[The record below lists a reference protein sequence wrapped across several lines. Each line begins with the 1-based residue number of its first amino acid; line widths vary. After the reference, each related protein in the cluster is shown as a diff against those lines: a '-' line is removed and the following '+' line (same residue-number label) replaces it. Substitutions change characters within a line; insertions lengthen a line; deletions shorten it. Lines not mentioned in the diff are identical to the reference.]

1 MPKKKKISSVSDAIF
16 GTPSIRTVKNPL
28 NVSFPSLYPSE
39 TRKDSR
45 RSFSPTQQKAI
56 LHQQDNKC
64 AICHKKLDP
73 RATEFD
79 HEKSWA
85 SGGRTIRK
93 NGRALCANCHKITM
107 HETRLKEIDKKRK
120 PRTANPFF

>member
-1 MPKKKKISSVSDAIF
+1 MPRKKKIPSISDAIF
-16 GTPSIRTVKNPL
+16 GTLSVRTVKNPL

-64 AICHKKLDP
+64 AICHEKLDP

-79 HEKSWA
+79 HRKPWT
-85 SGGRTIRK
+85 SGGRTIK
-93 NGRALCANCHKITM
+93 ENGRALCANCHKIAT
-107 HETRLKEIDKKRK
+107 HETRLKRIDKKRK
-120 PRTANPFF
+120 PRTTNPFF